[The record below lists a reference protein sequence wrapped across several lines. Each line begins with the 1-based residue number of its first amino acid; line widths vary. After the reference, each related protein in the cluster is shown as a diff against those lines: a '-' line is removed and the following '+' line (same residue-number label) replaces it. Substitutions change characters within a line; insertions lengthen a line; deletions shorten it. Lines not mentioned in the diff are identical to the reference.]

1 MFFYCQIPRNQNSDK
16 PLSPIEFP
24 RKLIMLRLLIAV
36 LFVSLVTVSGSAE
49 NWPSWR
55 GPDFN
60 GVAPKGN
67 FPTAW
72 SDTGNVAWKV
82 DLPGNGSSTPVV
94 WEDHIILTATADASN
109 VVLCLDR
116 NGKEKWRVT
125 SGVARSGKHKKATG
139 SNPSPVTDGK
149 HIYVYFKSGD
159 LSCLTF
165 DGKLV
170 WELNLQ
176 EEYGE
181 DTLWWDL
188 GTSPVLTRKHVVVAV
203 MQTGPSYLIAL
214 DKTTGKPAWKQDR
227 NLGAPL
233 EAAQSYSTPIVTT
246 REGKESIIVLGADY
260 VTAHDAANGQ
270 QQWKIGTLNPQGEKY
285 WRSIASPVI
294 SEGII
299 LAPYARGKTL
309 TAIDL
314 SGSTPKIAWAVDN
327 ICADVPTPIAMKD
340 KAITM
345 TDRGLVTQ
353 IEIKTG
359 KVIWQTEVEKNRL
372 AFSASP
378 ILAGGHV
385 YLTREDGATFVI
397 DAKTGS
403 TVAKNMLTEAL
414 AVSTPVFAD
423 GQILI
428 RTSNNL
434 YCIGK

>member
-1 MFFYCQIPRNQNSDK
+1 MTR
-16 PLSPIEFP
+16 LSSLLF
-24 RKLIMLRLLIAV
+24 LILLSTAA
-36 LFVSLVTVSGSAE
+36 LGE

-55 GPDFN
+55 GPNQN
-60 GVAPKGN
+60 GVGPRGP
-67 FPTAW
+67 FPTTW
-72 SDTGNVAWKV
+72 SDTEHVAWKV
-82 DLPGNGSSTPVV
+82 RLPGSGSSTPVV
-94 WEDHIILTATADASN
+94 WEDNIILTATAEASN

-116 NGKEKWRVT
+116 TGKEKWRVV
-125 SGVARSGKHKKATG
+125 SGDARNGKHKKAIG

-159 LSCLTF
+159 LACLTF
-165 DGKLV
+165 NGKIV
-170 WELNLQ
+170 WHLNLQ
-176 EEYGE
+176 NEYGE

-188 GTSPVLTRKHVVVAV
+188 GTSPVLTRKHVIVAV
-203 MQTGPSYLIAL
+203 MQTGPSYLVAL
-214 DKTTGKPAWKQDR
+214 DKTTGKPVWKQDR

-233 EAAQSYSTPIVTT
+233 EAAQSYSTPVVTT
-246 REGKESIIVLGADY
+246 LEGKESIVVLGADY
-260 VTAHDAANGQ
+260 VTGHDAATGQ

-294 SEGII
+294 SENII

-314 SGSTPKIAWAVDN
+314 SDGAPKIAWAVDN
-327 ICADVPTPIAMKD
+327 ICADVPTPIAMRD

-353 IEIKTG
+353 IQIKTG
-359 KVIWQTEVEKNRL
+359 KILWQTEVEKNRL

-397 DAKTGS
+397 DAKTGDA
-403 TVAKNMLTEAL
+403 VAKNMLTEAF